1 MKKILFAAT
10 VLCMMGCQNKPTN
23 STPALDPSNMDTS
36 VAPNESFYQYATGG
50 WQAKNP
56 LKPEHSSYNMF
67 NVLNDNNEI
76 RINELFTQMTK
87 ENPAKG
93 TVNQKIADL
102 YKLGLD
108 SVRLNQEGAA
118 PIRAELE
125 TILSLDDKKQLTPIL
140 SVMQMTSS
148 SPLFSF
154 GPEADL
160 KDSKVNA
167 LYIGQSGI
175 GMGDR
180 DYYLDAENESIREA
194 YKTYL
199 NRLFTLAGL
208 EESQVS
214 KATDAVMRIETE
226 LAKNMRSNVELRDLQ
241 RMYNPMATADLKKN
255 YDAIDWKYLFDFA
268 KINPERVIVCQPE
281 YMEALDKLIET
292 TPIEDLRYYLASQY
306 LNAAAPYLDDNFYAA
321 SFDFYGRTMSG
332 KQEPRPRWK
341 RAMAIPNSA
350 LGEAVGEMYV
360 EKFFPAEDK
369 ARMMTLVENL
379 RTALGQHIDQLD
391 WMSDSTKMRAREKL
405 AAFHVKIGYPDK
417 WKDYSTLEIDPTLS
431 YWENIQRA
439 SEWATRDQLAKVV
452 AGVYPIEAEDYENLR
467 ASLEKLQL
475 NDASLT
481 FQPESSLALGFGFR
495 CGFLGLLHME
505 IVQERLDR
513 EFDMNVITTVPN
525 VSYMVYDKQGHA
537 NEVHNPGG
545 MPDPTLIDHIEE
557 PFIDATIITA
567 TDYIGP
573 IMTLCLG
580 KRGELV
586 RQNYVSGNRVEIH
599 YKMPLGEIVIDF
611 YDKLKSISKG
621 YASFDYHQSGFRP
634 SKLVKLD
641 ILLNGEPVDALSTLT
656 HVDNAYNLGK
666 RMCEKL
672 KELIPRQQFDIA
684 IQAAIGAKIISRET
698 IKAVRKDVTAKCYG
712 GDVSRKR
719 KLLEKQKRGKKRMK
733 QIGNVEVPQ
742 KAFLAVLKLD

>member
-93 TVNQKIADL
+93 MVNQKIADL

-281 YMEALDKLIET
+281 YMEALDKLIEI

-439 SEWATRDQLAKVV
+439 SEWATRDQLAKVGKAV
-452 AGVYPIEAEDYENLR
+452 DPEEWLMTPQTVNAYYNPTTNEICFPAAILQPPFFNPAADDAVNYGAIGVVIGHEMTHGFDDQGRQFDKDGNMNNWWTDADAEAFKQKTDILVKQFDAIEVLPARGD
-467 ASLEKLQL
+467 
-475 NDASLT
+475 
-481 FQPESSLALGFGFR
+481 QPAVF
-495 CGFLGLLHME
+495 
-505 IVQERLDR
+505 
-513 EFDMNVITTVPN
+513 
-525 VSYMVYDKQGHA
+525 A
-537 NEVHNPGG
+537 NGS
-545 MPDPTLIDHIEE
+545 
-557 PFIDATIITA
+557 
-567 TDYIGP
+567 
-573 IMTLCLG
+573 LCLG
-580 KRGELV
+580 ENIADQGGLRVAYTALMNTLNGTEPEPIDGLTPAQRFYLSYATV
-586 RQNYVSGNRVEIH
+586 WAQNIRDEEIAR
-599 YKMPLGEIVIDF
+599 LT
-611 YDKLKSISKG
+611 
-621 YASFDYHQSGFRP
+621 
-634 SKLVKLD
+634 KLD
-641 ILLNGEPVDALSTLT
+641 VHSLGQWRVDATLR
-656 HVDNAYNLGK
+656 NLQDFFDAFNITDGK
-666 RMCEKL
+666 MYMPVEERV
-672 KELIPRQQFDIA
+672 
-684 IQAAIGAKIISRET
+684 IIW
-698 IKAVRKDVTAKCYG
+698 
-712 GDVSRKR
+712 
-719 KLLEKQKRGKKRMK
+719 
-733 QIGNVEVPQ
+733 
-742 KAFLAVLKLD
+742 